1 MVTSNALSLFND
13 NFNKLT
19 PYAVGYDRIFDHLS
33 RYVDNNTTSTGFPP
47 YNIRKEGDYNYT
59 IEMALAGFGK
69 KDIEVEVTEGT
80 LSVRSVKENTE
91 DDSTVYRGISYRKF
105 DRKFTVADDVVV
117 NGASLENGM
126 LTIDLE
132 RVVPEE
138 KKPRIITVK

>member
-80 LSVRSVKENTE
+80 LSIRSVKENTE

-138 KKPRIITVK
+138 KKPRLITVK